1 MKFNE
6 LPLHQSLLKGIDHA
20 SFVECM
26 TVQENVLP
34 VSLTGKD
41 VMVQSKTGSGKTA
54 VFLLTILQ
62 NIAQQKAEGKEP
74 EGFALIIAPT
84 RELAVQIEGDAHLLS
99 HGMEGTRIG
108 CFYGG
113 VGYQQQDKML
123 AGGIDLVIG
132 TPGRILDYQKM
143 GKLDFRK
150 VNAFVIDE
158 ADRLFDMGF
167 YPDIQ
172 RMFSLMSPKEKR
184 QTMLF
189 SATLSNRVRN
199 LAWKYMNEPQEFE
212 VQMEEVTVKNITQ
225 ELYHVS
231 SDEKFSVMLRLLNKE
246 KPESCLIFTN
256 TKARA
261 VEVTKRLQ
269 LNKYKTQYLMGDLPQ
284 NKRLQVLDRMK
295 SGELRFLVA
304 TDVAARGLQI
314 DDLQLVVN
322 YDIPE
327 DFENYVHR
335 IGRTA
340 RAGKSGKAI
349 TLGCE
354 EYVYSLESIEQY
366 IQMKIPVIWV
376 DEETVPEVKDASEGM
391 SFRDLVPRN
400 EFGGKSDRGGRRDGS
415 RNSRG
420 RGRKPQNSRSGRPS
434 HHADASSPRK
444 HESQKPHAKKDHQPK
459 TFRGAQGAGKSYQ
472 DIQKM
477 DLNQRMAYYK
487 NMYLEEGEGAKT
499 GTPKGAQNESGRKN
513 PQRKQNS
520 QKRGNRNSQGKG
532 GKPASSDNTRSASNE
547 SRPSQQ
553 KRKPDQKKQ
562 GPAADSRRKPAPEVK
577 PEKKTNAPKPQV
589 AEKKTET
596 PKKKGF
602 FAKLF
607 GR

>member
-1 MKFNE
+1 MKFKE
-6 LPLHQSLLKGIDHA
+6 LPLHQSLLAGIDHA

-54 VFLLTILQ
+54 VFLITILQ
-62 NIAQQKAEGKEP
+62 NIAQQKAEGKES

-84 RELAVQIEGDAHLLS
+84 RELAVQIEGDAKLLS
-99 HGMEGTRIG
+99 HGMKGTRIG

-113 VGYQQQDKML
+113 VGYQKQDEML
-123 AGGIDLVIG
+123 KKGVDIVIG

-199 LAWKYMNEPQEFE
+199 LAWNYMNEPEEFE
-212 VQMEEVTVKNITQ
+212 VQMEEITVKNITQ

-231 SDEKFSVMLRLLNKE
+231 SDEKFSILLRLLNRE
-246 KPESCLIFTN
+246 QPESCLIFTN
-256 TKARA
+256 TKAKA
-261 VEVTKRLQ
+261 VEITKRLQ
-269 LNKYKTQYLMGDLPQ
+269 LNNYKTQYLMGDLPQ
-284 NKRLQVLDRMK
+284 NKRLQVLNRMK

-322 YDIPE
+322 FDIPE

-366 IQMKIPVIWV
+366 IQMKIPVEWV
-376 DEETVPEVKDASEGM
+376 DEETLPLVKDASEGM

-400 EFGGKSDRGGRRDGS
+400 EFGGKSDRGRRDGS
-415 RNSRG
+415 KG
-420 RGRKPQNSRSGRPS
+420 RGTGRRSSQSRSRKPT
-434 HHADASSPRK
+434 HHADASQKKRSPQNS
-444 HESQKPHAKKDHQPK
+444 HSSKDHPPK
-459 TFRGAQGAGKSYQ
+459 KSRGPASGKSYQ

-487 NMYLEEGEGAKT
+487 NMYLEEGEAPKKET
-499 GTPKGAQNESGRKN
+499 QTPSGRESGTKKRSS
-513 PQRKQNS
+513 R
-520 QKRGNRNSQGKG
+520 KRGNSQSKGKG
-532 GKPASSDNTRSASNE
+532 TSSGPKKSSESKPSSEKSSSQKPSKPSGNSGKPA
-547 SRPSQQ
+547 
-553 KRKPDQKKQ
+553 QKKSSGSQ
-562 GPAADSRRKPAPEVK
+562 ETG
-577 PEKKTNAPKPQV
+577 KKQAPKPSQTPP
-589 AEKKTET
+589 AEKTGEK

-602 FAKLF
+602 FSRLF
-607 GR
+607 GK